1 MLNTQFDSLN
11 LRALFRVEGLL
22 ENMDGVR
29 DIDYFCDVLLC
40 NSTFKALC
48 GGEISSSKS
57 KTARKLDFLNT
68 LKDGDILVCSEI
80 SRLSRSTLEILEMV
94 DDLLRRGIRIVFIQ
108 HNLDLKDLSNPAT
121 KIILHMFSVFAEV
134 ERDRISQRTKE
145 ALRVLKERGVRLVKP
160 KGSIQ
165 YSKFDIYK
173 DKIREWCRTGFSYSS
188 QARALKMSHTAL
200 IHYVRTRKIYR
211 GGGLRKY

>member
-1 MLNTQFDSLN
+1 MKRNKKDIGNDN
-11 LRALFRVEGLL
+11 LLDRKGEVYGYVRISTDLQDISKQRD
-22 ENMDGVR
+22 MIDGWCR
-29 DIDYFCDVLLC
+29 RQGFKEH
-40 NSTFKALC
+40 STIE

-94 DDLLRRGIRIVFIQ
+94 DD
-108 HNLDLKDLSNPAT
+108 
-121 KIILHMFSVFAEV
+121 
-134 ERDRISQRTKE
+134 
-145 ALRVLKERGVRLVKP
+145 RLVKP

>member
-1 MLNTQFDSLN
+1 ML
-11 LRALFRVEGLL
+11 
-22 ENMDGVR
+22 
-29 DIDYFCDVLLC
+29 
-40 NSTFKALC
+40 
-48 GGEISSSKS
+48 
-57 KTARKLDFLNT
+57 
-68 LKDGDILVCSEI
+68 
-80 SRLSRSTLEILEMV
+80 